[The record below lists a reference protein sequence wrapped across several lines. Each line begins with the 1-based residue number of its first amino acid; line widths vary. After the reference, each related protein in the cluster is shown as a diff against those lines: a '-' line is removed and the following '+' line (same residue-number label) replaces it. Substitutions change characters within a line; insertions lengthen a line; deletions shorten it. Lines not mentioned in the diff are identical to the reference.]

1 MEELCSDVVI
11 LKEGKL
17 IHSSSMEFLID
28 QSKEIVIRGKD
39 IESIS
44 KPLRE
49 SNSFQIKSVDK
60 EKLIIKTELDI
71 QSINQ
76 LLPKNF

>member
-1 MEELCSDVVI
+1 MKGKTICVSTHILNDVEELCSDVVI

-28 QSKEIVIRGKD
+28 QSKEIIIRGKD

-44 KPLRE
+44 QPLQ
-49 SNSFQIKSVDK
+49 N
-60 EKLIIKTELDI
+60 
-71 QSINQ
+71 
-76 LLPKNF
+76 